1 LAVSKEV
8 ELKIFNLLG
17 QEVRTLVNKRQAAGY
32 HSAVWDG
39 RDDAGNPVASGIYLY
54 RIQAGEFV
62 NVRKMVLLK

>member
-1 LAVSKEV
+1 V
-8 ELKIFNLLG
+8 ELKIFDLIG
-17 QEVRTLVNKRQAAGY
+17 QEIRTLVNERQETGY

-39 RDDAGNPVASGIYLY
+39 RDNAGNQVASGIYLY